1 MSHTSRP
8 LRAQAAIEVL
18 AYAGFFFLVFVA
30 AVSVFL
36 NIQNQE
42 LTRAENSYAQEI
54 AYGFSDS
61 IHTTFVAG
69 PGFVQTV
76 RMPRDILGKRYWL
89 KVSYSPNA
97 ATSETGLAYVE
108 WESFGK
114 NTSYSAQTITANYQ
128 PITDS
133 LGFVTT
139 PPGSNFI
146 VIDANQNL
154 PINISNVNGTIKIG
168 KG

>member
-1 MSHTSRP
+1 MHG
-8 LRAQAAIEVL
+8 QAAIEVL

-42 LTRAENSYAQEI
+42 MTRAENSYAQEI

-61 IHTTFVAG
+61 IHTAFVAG

-76 RMPRDILGKRYWL
+76 KVPPNLLGRRYWL
-89 KVSYSPNA
+89 KVSFSPTA

-108 WESFGK
+108 WQSFGR
-114 NTSYSAQTITANYQ
+114 NASYSAQTITANYEAMV
-128 PITDS
+128 DS
-133 LGFVTT
+133 LGFVTIQ
-139 PPGSNFI
+139 PGNFI
-146 VIDANQNL
+146 VIDASQNL
-154 PINISNVNGTIKIG
+154 MINISNQNGKIRIQ